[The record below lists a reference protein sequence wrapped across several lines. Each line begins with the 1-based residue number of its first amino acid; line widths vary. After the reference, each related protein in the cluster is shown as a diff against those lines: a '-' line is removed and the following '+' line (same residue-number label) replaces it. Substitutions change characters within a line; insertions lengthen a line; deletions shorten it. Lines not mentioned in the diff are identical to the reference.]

1 MDFSLSF
8 LKLNN
13 EHTYSYIIFVKYDL
27 SLYTLFS
34 EEENVLFEQMLSDN
48 SYIENLSWW
57 KNVCT
62 FIGIVSC
69 GQMKG

>member
-13 EHTYSYIIFVKYDL
+13 EHTYSHIIFVKYDL

-34 EEENVLFEQMLSDN
+34 EEENVLFEQVLSDKAT
-48 SYIENLSWW
+48 LR
-57 KNVCT
+57 T
-62 FIGIVSC
+62 
-69 GQMKG
+69 

>member
-34 EEENVLFEQMLSDN
+34 EEENVLFEQVLSDKAT
-48 SYIENLSWW
+48 LR
-57 KNVCT
+57 T
-62 FIGIVSC
+62 
-69 GQMKG
+69 